1 MTGYDAQNE
10 TDSGAATGG
19 GGRSVHAP
27 TRELRTGESIN
38 LIHEK
43 SQQGRRAVVLP
54 QSDVPSYGFTES
66 LIRDETPNLP
76 EVSELDLV
84 RHYTGLSQ
92 KNYAIDTTFYPLGSC
107 TMKYNPK
114 MNEQAAAYEGF
125 ADSHPLAPIES
136 MQGNLE
142 LIYRLEQ
149 MLTEIAGFSAAS
161 FQPAAGAQGELTG
174 ILMIRAYHELRGDT
188 KRRRVLVP
196 DSAHGTNPATCT
208 MAGFE
213 AVELPSD
220 ANGNVD
226 LEALR
231 RECDGT
237 VAGLM
242 ITNPNTAGLFEEH
255 ILEVTAA
262 VHDCGGLVYG
272 DGANM
277 NAILGIVRPG
287 DLGID
292 VMHFNLHKTFST
304 PHGGGGPGAGPVAAG
319 EVLAEYLPGP
329 RVTRTSKD
337 GGYELVTPRH
347 SIGRMKAFFGNFGML
362 VRAYAYMLRY
372 GRSGM
377 KRVAENAVLNANY
390 LKHLIE
396 GQYPVKFKRS
406 CMHEFVSSG
415 SGFGDVRTMDIAK
428 RILDYGYHPPTVYFP
443 LIIREALMFEPTE
456 TESRETLEAFAE
468 ALLAI
473 ASEARNF
480 PEVLK
485 GAPFVT
491 PLSRLDE
498 VTAARHPVLCYK
510 G

>member
-1 MTGYDAQNE
+1 M
-10 TDSGAATGG
+10 SGNNTHRPMVGSENGEAGTNAVVAPVTEI
-19 GGRSVHAP
+19 P
-27 TRELRTGESIN
+27 TRENIS

-43 SQQGRRAVVLP
+43 SREGRRAVSLP
-54 QSDVPSYGFTES
+54 QSDVPSYGFEES
-66 LIRDETPNLP
+66 LIRTQAPSLP

-84 RHYTGLSQ
+84 RHYTNLSQ

-114 MNEQAAAYEGF
+114 MNEQIAGFEGF
-125 ADSHPLAPIES
+125 ADSHPLAPIDS
-136 MQGNLE
+136 IQGNLE
-142 LIYRLEQ
+142 VIYRLEQ
-149 MLTEIAGFSAAS
+149 SLIEIAGFSAAS
-161 FQPAAGAQGELTG
+161 LQPAAGAQGELTG
-174 ILMIRAYHELRGDT
+174 VLMIRAYHRMRGDT
-188 KRRRVLVP
+188 KRRRMLVP

-213 AVELPSD
+213 TVELPSD

-231 RECDGT
+231 EACDET

-255 ILEVTAA
+255 ILEVTRA

-304 PHGGGGPGAGPVAAG
+304 PHGGGGPGAGPVAAA

-329 RVTRTSKD
+329 RVVQAVGTD
-337 GGYELVTPRH
+337 GYELVTPRY

-362 VRAYAYMLRY
+362 VRALTYILRY

-377 KRVAENAVLNANY
+377 KRIAENAVLNANY

-396 GQYPVKFKRS
+396 EDYPVKFKRS
-406 CMHEFVSSG
+406 CMHEFVATG
-415 SGFGDVRTMDIAK
+415 AGFGEVHTIDIAK

-468 ALLAI
+468 AMRKI
-473 ASEARNF
+473 AAEARTS
-480 PEVLK
+480 PDTLHS
-485 GAPFVT
+485 APFVT

-498 VTAARHPVLCYK
+498 VAAARHPVLSYTI
-510 G
+510 

>member
-1 MTGYDAQNE
+1 MTGETAQNGKNPGDE
-10 TDSGAATGG
+10 TAGGAGIA
-19 GGRSVHAP
+19 HAP
-27 TRELRTGESIN
+27 TNELPTRESIS

-43 SQQGRRAVVLP
+43 SREGRRGVVLP
-54 QSDVPSYGFTES
+54 QSDVPSYGFDDS
-66 LIRDETPNLP
+66 LVRNDVPSLP

-84 RHYTGLSQ
+84 RHYTNLSQ

-114 MNEQAAAYEGF
+114 MNEQAAGFEGF
-125 ADSHPLAPIES
+125 ADSHPLAPIDS
-136 MQGNLE
+136 VQGNLE
-142 LIYRLEQ
+142 LIHRLEQ
-149 MLTEIAGFSAAS
+149 SLTEIAGFSAAS
-161 FQPAAGAQGELTG
+161 LQPAAGAQGELTG

-226 LEALR
+226 LDALR
-231 RECDGT
+231 KECDET

-255 ILEVTAA
+255 ILEVTKA

-304 PHGGGGPGAGPVAAG
+304 PHGGGGPGAGPVAAA

-329 RVTRTSKD
+329 RVTQVAKNGRF
-337 GGYELVTPRH
+337 ELVTPRH

-362 VRAYAYMLRY
+362 IRAYTYMLRY

-396 GQYPVKFKRS
+396 GDYPVKFKRS

-415 SGFGDVRTMDIAK
+415 TGFGDVHTMDIAK

-456 TESRETLEAFAE
+456 TESRETLEDFA
-468 ALLAI
+468 AVLLAI
-473 ASEARNF
+473 AEEARSN
-480 PEVLK
+480 PDALH

-498 VTAARHPVLCYK
+498 VTAARHPVLCFR